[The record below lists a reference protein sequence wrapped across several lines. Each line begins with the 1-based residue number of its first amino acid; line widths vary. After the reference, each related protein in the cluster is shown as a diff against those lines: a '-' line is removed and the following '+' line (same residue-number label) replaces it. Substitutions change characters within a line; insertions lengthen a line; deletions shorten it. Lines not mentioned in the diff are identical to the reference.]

1 MNRFKRAIKSSLY
14 RCKKLRELNAPRIL
28 VRNEQLFLWC
38 LRRMRIVGYD
48 PKHVAPCDVPGFK
61 SNYHKFIKIHEEAE
75 LTETRHLDVYL
86 AGLVDL

>member
-1 MNRFKRAIKSSLY
+1 
-14 RCKKLRELNAPRIL
+14 
-28 VRNEQLFLWC
+28 
-38 LRRMRIVGYD
+38 MRIVGYD